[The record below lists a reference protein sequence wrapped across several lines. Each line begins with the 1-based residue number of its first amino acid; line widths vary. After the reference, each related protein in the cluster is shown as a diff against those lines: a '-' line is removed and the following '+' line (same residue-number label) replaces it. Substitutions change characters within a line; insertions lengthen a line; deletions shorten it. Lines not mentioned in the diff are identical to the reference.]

1 MLKLYEEEMQD
12 VVSLMEQTEMNHP
25 KVNDYLAGLK
35 AVGQLYGKV
44 GVYMGCDIKREE
56 KSNGGRDGRRREE
69 EERG

>member
-1 MLKLYEEEMQD
+1 MIGVPCVQLLKLYEEEMQD

-44 GVYMGCDIKREE
+44 GGVWIWCDMNRER
-56 KSNGGRDGRRREE
+56 GGEE
-69 EERG
+69 E